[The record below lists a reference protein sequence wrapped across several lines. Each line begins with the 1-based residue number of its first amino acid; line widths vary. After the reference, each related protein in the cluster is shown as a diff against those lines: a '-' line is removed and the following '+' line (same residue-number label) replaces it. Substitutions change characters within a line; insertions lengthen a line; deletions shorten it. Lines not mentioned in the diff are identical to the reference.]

1 MAKGKKSSGKT
12 YTSKGSVGVNS
23 KLLKGVRNE
32 RSEGANMLNKLEAF
46 EKGKKVYV
54 TIDNPNPK
62 ETNKR
67 KIRVLANTLYGDPK
81 IWKQGPRVIGN

>member
-1 MAKGKKSSGKT
+1 MAKGKGSSGVK
-12 YTSKGSVGVNS
+12 YISKGIVGVDS

-32 RSEGANMLNKLEAF
+32 RSEGQKMLNKLEAF
-46 EKGKKVYV
+46 EKGKNVFI

-67 KIRVLANTLYGDPK
+67 RIRVPAKELYGDFK
-81 IWKQGPRVIGN
+81 TWRNGAKALNS

>member
-12 YTSKGSVGVNS
+12 YTSKGSVGVDS
-23 KLLKGVRNE
+23 KLLKGIRNA
-32 RSEGANMLNKLEAF
+32 RSEGQNMLNKLEAF
-46 EKGKKVYV
+46 EKGKNVYI

-67 KIRVLANTLYGDPK
+67 RIRVPAKELYGDFK
-81 IWKQGPRVIGN
+81 TWRQGTKALNS